1 MKIIGRKMIGADNLQ
16 ALAGT
21 AAELTAKRQLRKP
34 LLEAFDIYKSN
45 VYYGV
50 VSETEE
56 EHAAVLAWYRS
67 LLNLEEDALTVVP
80 DGIMQYVGGEH

>member
-1 MKIIGRKMIGADNLQ
+1 MKIIGRKMIGADNLK

-21 AAELTAKRQLRKP
+21 SAELIAKRQIRKP

-45 VYYGV
+45 VYYGI

-56 EHAAVLAWYRS
+56 EHAAVLAWYHS
-67 LLNLEEDALTVVP
+67 LLNLEEGALRAVP
-80 DGIMQYVGGEH
+80 DGIVQYVGGEH

>member
-1 MKIIGRKMIGADNLQ
+1 MKIIGRKMIGADNLK

-21 AAELTAKRQLRKP
+21 AAELIAKRQLRKP

-45 VYYGV
+45 VYYGI

-56 EHAAVLAWYRS
+56 EHAAVLAWYRK
-67 LLNLEEDALTVVP
+67 LLDLEDDSLTVVP
-80 DGIMQYVGGEH
+80 DEIARYL

>member
-21 AAELTAKRQLRKP
+21 AAELVAKRQIRKP

-45 VYYGV
+45 VYYGI

-56 EHAAVLAWYRS
+56 EHAEIIEWYGKLLDLEDNAFTAVPQPILK
-67 LLNLEEDALTVVP
+67 
-80 DGIMQYVGGEH
+80 YVKNNV

>member
-1 MKIIGRKMIGADNLQ
+1 MKIIGRKMIGADNLK

-21 AAELTAKRQLRKP
+21 SAELIAKRQIRKP

-45 VYYGV
+45 VYYGI

-56 EHAAVLAWYRS
+56 EHAAVLAWYRKLLDLDDDS
-67 LLNLEEDALTVVP
+67 LKVVP
-80 DGIMQYVGGEH
+80 DEIARYL